1 MTRSRTFLWAAHLLR
16 YPDEELQALA
26 RKARQAAAPP
36 DTAALTDLSDP
47 DSSGRPDNL
56 DTPDLENAPPWA
68 AAFLDHVSVT
78 PLLDMQA
85 DFVRTFDLNPAAS
98 LYLTTHAY
106 GDSPLQGRALAALTE
121 LYRDSGCT
129 PVGGELPDCLPL
141 VLEFLA
147 LAPSW
152 AAACLCEKFAPV
164 VRGISTHLTTEGSPW
179 ANLMQAVVQA
189 MLECVPAAAPEL
201 APPDAIHPAAE
212 VDLRKAR
219 GISSCEVSI

>member
-26 RKARQAAAPP
+26 RHARQAAAPA
-36 DTAALTDLSDP
+36 DTATQAGSSDP
-47 DSSGRPDNL
+47 GISDKPENL
-56 DTPDLENAPPWA
+56 ETLDLASAPAWA
-68 AAFLDHVSVT
+68 VAFLEHVSVT

-141 VLEFLA
+141 MLEFLA

-164 VRGISTHLTTEGSPW
+164 VRGISTHLATEDSPW
-179 ANLMQAVVQA
+179 ANLMQAVVQT
-189 MLECVPAAAPEL
+189 MLECVPVAGAEP
-201 APPDAIHPAAE
+201 APPDAIRPAAE
-212 VDLRKAR
+212 DYPGKAP
-219 GISSCEVSI
+219 GISSREVSI